1 VGNYVTAVG
10 RNYVTDNPSD
20 LGNYV
25 TADSHVGFESWMERD
40 HVMALDFD
48 PTVVGIASQPFWL
61 SWLR

>member
-1 VGNYVTAVG
+1 VG
-10 RNYVTDNPSD
+10 NYVTDNPSD